1 MGKIVIL
8 PQNSTIFHLIL
19 YMKAK
24 KMHKESTTTIIT
36 FLAFIVLVCVTLYV
50 YQAAYWLWFVC
61 LIPLFVVFGIVINF
75 FRYPERHFN
84 GDKIHDVIAPSDGT
98 IVCIEEVYEPDYFK
112 DKRIL
117 VSIFMSVTNVHAQWC
132 PLAGQVLKCDH
143 EDGRFKK
150 AWLPKASNENER
162 STIVIKSDA
171 GPVILMRQ
179 VAGAVARRIVTY
191 LEAGERSE
199 VDGELGFIKFGSRID
214 LYLPVD
220 TEIKVSMKQ
229 AVRGNTT
236 VIAKL

>member
-1 MGKIVIL
+1 
-8 PQNSTIFHLIL
+8 
-19 YMKAK
+19 MKNK
-24 KMHKESTTTIIT
+24 KMHKEGTTTILT
-36 FLAFIVLVCVTLYV
+36 CLAFILLVGVTLFV
-50 YQAAYWLWFVC
+50 YESPIWLWAVILVP
-61 LIPLFVVFGIVINF
+61 LITVFGIVVNF
-75 FRYPERHFN
+75 FRYPERHFQ
-84 GDKIHDVIAPSDGT
+84 GDKVHDVIAPSDGT

-112 DKRIL
+112 DKRLLI
-117 VSIFMSVTNVHAQWC
+117 SIFMSVTNVHAQWC
-132 PLAGQVLKCDH
+132 PLAGQCIMSEH

-171 GPVILMRQ
+171 GPVIMMRQ

-214 LYLPVD
+214 VYLPLD
-220 TEIKVSMKQ
+220 AEILVKMKQ

-236 VIAKL
+236 TIAKL

>member
-1 MGKIVIL
+1 
-8 PQNSTIFHLIL
+8 
-19 YMKAK
+19 MKNK
-24 KMHKESTTTIIT
+24 KMHKEGTTTILT
-36 FLAFIVLVCVTLYV
+36 CLAFILLVGVTLFV
-50 YQAAYWLWFVC
+50 YESPIWLWAVILVP
-61 LIPLFVVFGIVINF
+61 LITVFGIVVNF
-75 FRYPERHFN
+75 FRYPERHFQ
-84 GDKIHDVIAPSDGT
+84 GDKVHDVIAPSDGT

-112 DKRIL
+112 DKRLLI
-117 VSIFMSVTNVHAQWC
+117 SIFMSVTNVHAQWC
-132 PLAGQVLKCDH
+132 PLAGQCIMSEH

-171 GPVILMRQ
+171 GPVIMMRQ

-214 LYLPVD
+214 LYLPLDANIQV
-220 TEIKVSMKQ
+220 KMKQ

-236 VIAKL
+236 TIAKL